1 LHLAFHHI
9 NKPNIAPAGKQ
20 MIAEMNM
27 LLMYFGI
34 VSGFPIV
41 KCGMIGPTI
50 AKKRNIK
57 PPQ

>member
-1 LHLAFHHI
+1 
-9 NKPNIAPAGKQ
+9 